1 MADFFL
7 NLKNSFDFFL
17 RGVLRV
23 SRKNYSEPLSRQSE
37 LENLYMTDIL
47 DKYFEVK
54 HKSDAKILD
63 VGSKN
68 WFYAKGE
75 YEFLKKHFDKFSLD
89 GIEIDSNR
97 LYSNFYSRAEVAKF
111 HIKDLDNVRYFE
123 KDFLEHNEKY
133 DYIIWI
139 LPFVFEYPHLKWGL
153 PSKHFCPEKM
163 LSHAY
168 EILTEGGKM
177 FIVNQGELEY
187 QEQIR
192 LCEKLG
198 IKFKPLGKIE
208 SEFYDYT
215 PRFGVLIL
223 K

>member
-1 MADFFL
+1 MMDFLL

-17 RGVLRV
+17 RSVLRI
-23 SRKNYSEPLSRQSE
+23 SRKNYSEPCSRQSE

-47 DKYFEVK
+47 YKYFELENRPE
-54 HKSDAKILD
+54 AKILD

-68 WFYAKGE
+68 WFYVKGE
-75 YEFLKKHFDKFSLD
+75 YDFLKKNFEKFALD

-97 LYSNFYSRAEVAKF
+97 LYYNFYSRAEVAKF
-111 HIKDLDNVRYFE
+111 HIKGLENVRYLQ
-123 KDFLEHNEKY
+123 KDFLEHKEKY
-133 DYIIWI
+133 DYIIWV

-153 PSKHFCPEKM
+153 PLNCFCPDKM

-168 EILTEGGKM
+168 ESLNDGGRM
-177 FIVNQGELEY
+177 FVVNQGEREY
-187 QEQIR
+187 NEQIK
-192 LCEKLG
+192 LCQKLG
-198 IKFKPLGKIE
+198 INFKPLGKIE
-208 SEFYDYT
+208 SDFFDYT

>member
-1 MADFFL
+1 MSDFFL
-7 NLKNSFDFFL
+7 NLKNRLDFFL
-17 RGVLRV
+17 RKFFCA
-23 SRKNYSEPLSRQSE
+23 SRKNYFEPYSRKSE
-37 LENLYMTDIL
+37 LENFYMSDIL
-47 DKYFEVK
+47 GKYFEVEK
-54 HKSDAKILD
+54 AQQAKILD

-68 WFYAKGE
+68 WFYIKGE
-75 YEFLKKHFDKFSLD
+75 YQFLKNHFDNFLLD

-97 LYSNFYSRAEVAKF
+97 LYTNFYSRGEVAKF
-111 HIKDLDNVRYFE
+111 HIKDLENVRYFQ
-123 KDFLEHNEKY
+123 KDFLKHDEKY

-153 PSKHFCPEKM
+153 PLNHFCPEKM

-168 EILTEGGKM
+168 EVLKEGGKI
-177 FIVNQGELEY
+177 FVVNQGELEY

-198 IKFKPLGKIE
+198 IKFKALGKIE
-208 SEFYDYT
+208 SEFFDYT